1 MNNVVLEFLFL
12 AQLSRRPLN
21 ILFWQMQGYMQGE
34 KRKKFQ
40 LVYLKHW
47 NGVNYYS
54 GFTFSWDQGNNSKLI
69 KQIPLIMQRRSH
81 KVTDGSMFYIHEH
94 IIKILRHTIK
104 FYILILHPTALNPP
118 NKKIRLFNDC
128 VCHTG
133 FICLLLKQM

>member
-1 MNNVVLEFLFL
+1 
-12 AQLSRRPLN
+12 
-21 ILFWQMQGYMQGE
+21 MQRE
-34 KRKKFQ
+34 KGKKFQ
-40 LVYLKHW
+40 LVSLKLW

-104 FYILILHPTALNPP
+104 FNILILHPTTLNPP
-118 NKKIRLFNDC
+118 NKKIRSFNDC

-133 FICLLLKQM
+133 FIYLLLKQM